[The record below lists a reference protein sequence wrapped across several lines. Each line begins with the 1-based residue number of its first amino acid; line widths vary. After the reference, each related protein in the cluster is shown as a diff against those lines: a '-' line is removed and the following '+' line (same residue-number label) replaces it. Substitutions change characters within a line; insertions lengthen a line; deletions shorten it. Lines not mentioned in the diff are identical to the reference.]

1 MGKNRERILWMC
13 LMLRYLRN
21 KDLIKQSLL
30 DEVTI
35 IGAGGIASA
44 LVTILAQMGFKKFHI
59 WDDDKLEEHNLST
72 TAYPEAFLGCSKV
85 ECATNAIF
93 AHQGDAEITQ
103 HITRWEPGDYLS
115 DIVLLTPDNM
125 ETRLDV
131 HMDWKRNT
139 NRKALIDMRMGAL
152 TMEVISVEKDN
163 DNFGKTWQ
171 PSNKISDEACTAK
184 HTIFTA
190 NVVAGLGA
198 SQLFNVLHNRSYW
211 QYIRQ
216 SLAPLSF
223 GREYPINKI
232 NNEVKDGFKKAK
244 EKDSV
249 SKSINNALVRT
260 TQGRQDNNVE
270 QIR

>member
-1 MGKNRERILWMC
+1 
-13 LMLRYLRN
+13 MLRYLRN
-21 KDLIKQSLL
+21 KDLINQSLL
-30 DEVTI
+30 SEVTI

-72 TAYPEAFLGCSKV
+72 TAYPDDFVGASKV
-85 ECATNAIF
+85 SCAKEMIYKFNKKAVV
-93 AHQGDAEITQ
+93 DMYLK
-103 HITRWEPGDYLS
+103 RWEPGCYLS

-131 HMDWKRNT
+131 HMQWKKNN

-152 TMEVISVEKDN
+152 TMEVISVDKDN

-171 PSNKISDEACTAK
+171 PSSAISDEACTAK

-223 GREYPINKI
+223 GREFPVNKI
-232 NNEVKDGFKKAK
+232 TEVIKDGT
-244 EKDSV
+244 EKSENKTSV
-249 SKSINNALVRT
+249 DKSRHNVAVRT
-260 TQGRQDNNVE
+260 TQGRQDNYVK
-270 QIR
+270 QA

>member
-1 MGKNRERILWMC
+1 
-13 LMLRYLRN
+13 MLRYLRN

-72 TAYPEAFLGCSKV
+72 TAYPEHLLGLYKV
-85 ECATNAIF
+85 ECAAVSINQFNEEA
-93 AHQGDAEITQ
+93 DITQ
-103 HITRWEPGDYLS
+103 YVKRWEPGDYLS

-131 HMDWKRNT
+131 HMDWKRND
-139 NRKALIDMRMGAL
+139 NRRALIDMRMGAL

-190 NVVAGLGA
+190 NIVAGLGA

-232 NNEVKDGFKKAK
+232 NNEVKDGFKKSK

-249 SKSINNALVRT
+249 SKSLNTTLVRT
-260 TQGRQDNNVE
+260 TQGRQDNYVE
-270 QIR
+270 

>member
-1 MGKNRERILWMC
+1 
-13 LMLRYLRN
+13 MLRYLRN
-21 KDLIKQSLL
+21 KDLINQSLL

-44 LVTILAQMGFKKFHI
+44 LVSMLSQMGFKTFHI

-72 TAYPEAFLGCSKV
+72 TAYPEDYLGMHKV
-85 ECATNAIF
+85 ECASNMIWLHNKKTSV
-93 AHQGDAEITQ
+93 TQ
-103 HITRWEPGDYLS
+103 YVKRWVPGDYLS
-115 DIVLLTPDNM
+115 DIVMLTPDNM

-131 HMDWKRNT
+131 HMDWKRND
-139 NRKALIDMRMGAL
+139 NRRALIDMRMGAL
-152 TMEVISVEKDN
+152 TMEVISVDKDN

-190 NVVAGLGA
+190 NIVAGLGA

-232 NNEVKDGFKKAK
+232 TEVQNGT
-244 EKDSV
+244 EKGESKTSV
-249 SKSINNALVRT
+249 DKSRHSVIVRT
-260 TQGRQDNNVE
+260 TQGRQDNYAK
-270 QIR
+270 QT

>member
-1 MGKNRERILWMC
+1 
-13 LMLRYLRN
+13 MLRYLRN
-21 KDLIKQSLL
+21 KDLINQSFLG
-30 DEVTI
+30 EITI

-72 TAYPEAFLGCSKV
+72 TAYPETFLGLDKV
-85 ECATNAIF
+85 NCASEMIYKFNNKA
-93 AHQGDAEITQ
+93 DITQ
-103 HITRWEPGDYLS
+103 YVHKWEPGNYLS

-131 HMDWKRNT
+131 HMDWKQND
-139 NRKALIDMRMGAL
+139 NRRALIDMRMGAL

-163 DNFGKTWQ
+163 DIFAKTWQ

-190 NVVAGLGA
+190 NIVAGLGA

-223 GREYPINKI
+223 GREYPVNKI
-232 NNEVKDGFKKAK
+232 IEVENGNKESQNKASIDK
-244 EKDSV
+244 SRHSV
-249 SKSINNALVRT
+249 IIRT
-260 TQGRQDNNVE
+260 TQGRKNNNA
-270 QIR
+270 QQT

>member
-1 MGKNRERILWMC
+1 
-13 LMLRYLRN
+13 MLRYLRN
-21 KDLIKQSLL
+21 KDLINQSLL

-44 LVTILAQMGFKKFHI
+44 LVTILAQMGFKMFHI

-72 TAYPEAFLGCSKV
+72 TAYPEDYIGYTKV
-85 ECATNAIF
+85 ECAAKMIHMYDKSIDVTMCIK
-93 AHQGDAEITQ
+93 
-103 HITRWEPGDYLS
+103 RWEPGCYLS

-131 HMDWKRNT
+131 HMDWKRNDK
-139 NRKALIDMRMGAL
+139 RRALIDMRMGAL
-152 TMEVISVEKDN
+152 TMEVISVDKDN

-190 NVVAGLGA
+190 NIVAGLGA

-232 NNEVKDGFKKAK
+232 NEVKNNGT
-244 EKDSV
+244 EKSEVKTSV
-249 SKSINNALVRT
+249 DKSRHNVIVRT
-260 TQGRQDNNVE
+260 TQGRQNNYAE
-270 QIR
+270 QTQ

>member
-1 MGKNRERILWMC
+1 
-13 LMLRYLRN
+13 MLRYLRN
-21 KDLIKQSLL
+21 KDLINQSLL

-44 LVTILAQMGFKKFHI
+44 LVTMLAQMGFNKFHI

-72 TAYPEAFLGCSKV
+72 TAYPPSLLGQKKV
-85 ECATNAIF
+85 KCAADMIWMY
-93 AHQGDAEITQ
+93 GEKPDITMNDK
-103 HITRWEPGDYLS
+103 RWEPGDYLS
-115 DIVLLTPDNM
+115 NIVLLTPDNM

-152 TMEVISVEKDN
+152 TMEVISVDKDN
-163 DNFGKTWQ
+163 DNFAKTWQ
-171 PSNKISDEACTAK
+171 PSSKISDEACTAK

-223 GREYPINKI
+223 GREFPVNKI
-232 NNEVKDGFKKAK
+232 TEVKDNGT
-244 EKDSV
+244 EKSENKTRVD
-249 SKSINNALVRT
+249 KSRHNVIVRT
-260 TQGRQDNNVE
+260 TQGRQDNYAK
-270 QIR
+270 QT

>member
-1 MGKNRERILWMC
+1 
-13 LMLRYLRN
+13 MLRYLRN
-21 KDLIKQSLL
+21 KDLINQSLL

-59 WDDDKLEEHNLST
+59 WDDDKLEEHNIST
-72 TAYPEAFLGCSKV
+72 TAYPESHIGLHKV
-85 ECATNAIF
+85 VCARRNIHVFNKEAKV
-93 AHQGDAEITQ
+93 DMYD
-103 HITRWEPGDYLS
+103 RKWEPGDYLS

-131 HMDWKRNT
+131 HMDWKRNN
-139 NRKALIDMRMGAL
+139 NRRALIDMRMGAL
-152 TMEVISVEKDN
+152 TMEVISVDKDN

-232 NNEVKDGFKKAK
+232 NNEVKDGFEKNK

-249 SKSINNALVRT
+249 SKSLNNALVRT
-260 TQGRQDNNVE
+260 TQGRQDNYVE
-270 QIR
+270 

>member
-1 MGKNRERILWMC
+1 
-13 LMLRYLRN
+13 MLRYLRN
-21 KDLIKQSLL
+21 KDLINQSLL

-72 TAYPEAFLGCSKV
+72 TAYPEGFLGFNKV
-85 ECATNAIF
+85 ECAASNIY
-93 AHQGDAEITQ
+93 AHQKDADITLNVK
-103 HITRWEPGDYLS
+103 RWEPGDYLS

-131 HMDWKRNT
+131 HMDWKRND
-139 NRKALIDMRMGAL
+139 NRRALIDMRMGAL
-152 TMEVISVEKDN
+152 TMEVISVDKDN

-223 GREYPINKI
+223 GREYPVNKI
-232 NNEVKDGFKKAK
+232 NNEVKDGFEKNK

-249 SKSINNALVRT
+249 SKSLNNAPVRT
-260 TQGRQDNNVE
+260 TQGRQDNYVE
-270 QIR
+270 

>member
-1 MGKNRERILWMC
+1 
-13 LMLRYLRN
+13 MLRYLRN
-21 KDLIKQSLL
+21 KDLINQSLL

-72 TAYPEAFLGCSKV
+72 TAYPEEFLGLNKA
-85 ECATNAIF
+85 ECAMNMIYKF
-93 AHQGDAEITQ
+93 NKEAEITTY
-103 HITRWEPGDYLS
+103 ITRWEPGYDLS

-131 HMDWKRNT
+131 HMDWKRND
-139 NRKALIDMRMGAL
+139 NRRALIDMRMGAL
-152 TMEVISVEKDN
+152 TMEVISVDKDN

-190 NVVAGLGA
+190 NIVAGLGA

-232 NNEVKDGFKKAK
+232 TEVKNNGT
-244 EKDSV
+244 EKSEVKTSV
-249 SKSINNALVRT
+249 DKSRHNVIVRT
-260 TQGRQDNNVE
+260 TQGRQNNNAK
-270 QIR
+270 QA

>member
-1 MGKNRERILWMC
+1 
-13 LMLRYLRN
+13 MLRYLRN
-21 KDLIKQSLL
+21 KDLINQSLL

-72 TAYPEAFLGCSKV
+72 TAYPEEFLGLNKA
-85 ECATNAIF
+85 ECAMNMIYKF
-93 AHQGDAEITQ
+93 NKEAEITTY
-103 HITRWEPGDYLS
+103 ITRWEPGYDLS

-131 HMDWKRNT
+131 HMDWKRND
-139 NRKALIDMRMGAL
+139 NRRALIDMRMGAL

-190 NVVAGLGA
+190 NIVAGLGA

-232 NNEVKDGFKKAK
+232 TEVIKDGT
-244 EKDSV
+244 EKSENKTSV
-249 SKSINNALVRT
+249 DKSRHNVIVRT
-260 TQGRQDNNVE
+260 TQGRQNNYAE
-270 QIR
+270 QT

>member
-1 MGKNRERILWMC
+1 
-13 LMLRYLRN
+13 MLRYLRN
-21 KDLIKQSLL
+21 KDLNKQSLL

-72 TAYPEAFLGCSKV
+72 TAYPEKFLGKSKV
-85 ECATNAIF
+85 ECAANMVYQYDKNAGVAMYIK
-93 AHQGDAEITQ
+93 
-103 HITRWEPGDYLS
+103 RWEPGCYLS

-131 HMDWKRNT
+131 HMDWKQND
-139 NRKALIDMRMGAL
+139 NRRALIDMRMGAL

-190 NVVAGLGA
+190 NIVAGLGA

-211 QYIRQ
+211 QLIRQ

-232 NNEVKDGFKKAK
+232 TEVIKDGT
-244 EKDSV
+244 EKSENKTSV
-249 SKSINNALVRT
+249 DKSRHNVIVRT
-260 TQGRQDNNVE
+260 TQGRQNNYAE
-270 QIR
+270 QT

>member
-1 MGKNRERILWMC
+1 
-13 LMLRYLRN
+13 MLRYLRN
-21 KDLIKQSLL
+21 KDLINQSLL

-72 TAYPEAFLGCSKV
+72 TAYPESALGWTKV
-85 ECATNAIF
+85 KCAASNIMIF
-93 AHQGDAEITQ
+93 NKGAKTYLHNQ
-103 HITRWEPGDYLS
+103 RWEPGDYLS

-131 HMDWKRNT
+131 HMDWKRND
-139 NRKALIDMRMGAL
+139 NRRALIDMRMGAL
-152 TMEVISVEKDN
+152 TMEVISVDKDN
-163 DNFGKTWQ
+163 DMFAKTWQ
-171 PSNKISDEACTAK
+171 PSSKISDEACTAK

-190 NVVAGLGA
+190 NIVAGLGA

-216 SLAPLSF
+216 SLAPLCF

-232 NNEVKDGFKKAK
+232 NNEVEINGT
-244 EKDSV
+244 EKSEDKTSV
-249 SKSINNALVRT
+249 DKSRHISLVRT
-260 TQGRQDNNVE
+260 TQGRQNNNAK
-270 QIR
+270 QA

>member
-1 MGKNRERILWMC
+1 
-13 LMLRYLRN
+13 MLRYLRN
-21 KDLIKQSLL
+21 KDLINQSLL
-30 DEVTI
+30 NEVTI

-72 TAYPEAFLGCSKV
+72 TAYPEEFLGLSKA
-85 ECATNAIF
+85 ECAMNMINKFNKEA
-93 AHQGDAEITQ
+93 DITTY
-103 HITRWEPGDYLS
+103 ITRWEPGYDLS
-115 DIVLLTPDNM
+115 NIVLLTPDNM

-131 HMDWKRNT
+131 HMDWKRND
-139 NRKALIDMRMGAL
+139 NRRALIDMRMGAL
-152 TMEVISVEKDN
+152 TMEVISVDKDN

-190 NVVAGLGA
+190 NIVAGLGA

-232 NNEVKDGFKKAK
+232 NNEVKDGFKESK
-244 EKDSV
+244 EKNSL
-249 SKSINNALVRT
+249 SKSLNTTLVRT
-260 TQGRQDNNVE
+260 TQGRQDNYVE
-270 QIR
+270 

>member
-1 MGKNRERILWMC
+1 
-13 LMLRYLRN
+13 MLRYLRN

-30 DEVTI
+30 NEVTI

-72 TAYPEAFLGCSKV
+72 TAYPENYIGYTKV
-85 ECATNAIF
+85 ECAAKMIHMYDKSIDVTMCIK
-93 AHQGDAEITQ
+93 
-103 HITRWEPGDYLS
+103 RWEPGDYLS
-115 DIVLLTPDNM
+115 NIVLLTPDNM

-131 HMDWKRNT
+131 HMDWKRND
-139 NRKALIDMRMGAL
+139 NRRALIDMRMGAL

-190 NVVAGLGA
+190 NIVAGLGA

-232 NNEVKDGFKKAK
+232 NNEVTNGAK
-244 EKDSV
+244 E
-249 SKSINNALVRT
+249 SKSSTSVNKPEHNVIVRT
-260 TQGRQDNNVE
+260 TQGRQNNNA
-270 QIR
+270 QQT

>member
-1 MGKNRERILWMC
+1 
-13 LMLRYLRN
+13 MLRYLRN

-44 LVTILAQMGFKKFHI
+44 LVSILTQMGFTKFHI

-72 TAYPEAFLGCSKV
+72 TAYPEDYLGNYKV
-85 ECATNAIF
+85 ECAHALIRKYNRKAKT
-93 AHQGDAEITQ
+93 ITYTQ
-103 HITRWEPGDYLS
+103 RWKPGDNLS

-131 HMDWKRNT
+131 HMDWKQND
-139 NRKALIDMRMGAL
+139 NRRALIDMRMGAL
-152 TMEVISVEKDN
+152 TMEVISIDKDN
-163 DNFGKTWQ
+163 DNFAKTWQ
-171 PSNKISDEACTAK
+171 PSSKISDEACTAK

-232 NNEVKDGFKKAK
+232 TEVENGVKENENKS
-244 EKDSV
+244 SV
-249 SKSINNALVRT
+249 SKSRHSVIVRT
-260 TQGRQDNNVE
+260 TQGRQDNNAK
-270 QIR
+270 QT

>member
-1 MGKNRERILWMC
+1 
-13 LMLRYLRN
+13 MLRYLRN
-21 KDLIKQSLL
+21 KDLINQSLL
-30 DEVTI
+30 NEVTI

-72 TAYPEAFLGCSKV
+72 TAYPPGFLGFNKV
-85 ECATNAIF
+85 ECAASNIY
-93 AHQGDAEITQ
+93 AHHKDADITQ
-103 HITRWEPGDYLS
+103 YVKRWEPGNYLS

-131 HMDWKRNT
+131 HMDWKRND
-139 NRKALIDMRMGAL
+139 NRRALIDMRMGAL
-152 TMEVISVEKDN
+152 TMEVISVDKDN
-163 DNFGKTWQ
+163 DNFAKTWQ
-171 PSNKISDEACTAK
+171 PSSKISDEACTAK

-223 GREYPINKI
+223 GREFPVNKI
-232 NNEVKDGFKKAK
+232 TEVIKDDT
-244 EKDSV
+244 EKSQNKTRVD
-249 SKSINNALVRT
+249 KSRHNVTVRT
-260 TQGRQDNNVE
+260 TQGRQNNYAE
-270 QIR
+270 QTQ

>member
-1 MGKNRERILWMC
+1 
-13 LMLRYLRN
+13 MLRYLRN
-21 KDLIKQSLL
+21 KDLINQSLL
-30 DEVTI
+30 SEVTI

-59 WDDDKLEEHNLST
+59 CDDDKLEEHNLST
-72 TAYPEAFLGCSKV
+72 TAYPDDFVGASKV
-85 ECATNAIF
+85 SCAKEMIYKFNKKAVV
-93 AHQGDAEITQ
+93 DMYLK
-103 HITRWEPGDYLS
+103 RWEPECYLS

-131 HMDWKRNT
+131 HMQWKKNN

-152 TMEVISVEKDN
+152 TMEVISVDKDN

-171 PSNKISDEACTAK
+171 PSSAISDEACTAK

-211 QYIRQ
+211 QYIRH

-232 NNEVKDGFKKAK
+232 TEVKDGT
-244 EKDSV
+244 EKSENKTSV
-249 SKSINNALVRT
+249 DKSRHNVAVRT
-260 TQGRQDNNVE
+260 TQGRQDNYVK
-270 QIR
+270 QA

>member
-1 MGKNRERILWMC
+1 
-13 LMLRYLRN
+13 MLRYLRN
-21 KDLIKQSLL
+21 KDLINQSLL

-72 TAYPEAFLGCSKV
+72 TAYPEDFLGMPKVGCAAEMIYKHNSKIDV
-85 ECATNAIF
+85 T
-93 AHQGDAEITQ
+93 TY
-103 HITRWEPGDYLS
+103 ITRWEPGNHLS

-131 HMDWKRNT
+131 HMDWKRND
-139 NRKALIDMRMGAL
+139 NRRALIDMRMGAL

-190 NVVAGLGA
+190 NIVAGLGA

-232 NNEVKDGFKKAK
+232 NNEVKDGFEKNK

-249 SKSINNALVRT
+249 SKSLNNALVRT
-260 TQGRQDNNVE
+260 TQGRQDNYVE
-270 QIR
+270 

>member
-1 MGKNRERILWMC
+1 
-13 LMLRYLRN
+13 MLRYLRN

-72 TAYPEAFLGCSKV
+72 TAYPEHLLGMHKV
-85 ECATNAIF
+85 ECATVSINQFNEEA
-93 AHQGDAEITQ
+93 DITQ
-103 HITRWEPGDYLS
+103 YVKRWEPGDYLS

-131 HMDWKRNT
+131 HMDWKRND
-139 NRKALIDMRMGAL
+139 NRRALIDMRMGAL

-190 NVVAGLGA
+190 NIVAGLGA

-223 GREYPINKI
+223 GREYPVNKI
-232 NNEVKDGFKKAK
+232 TEVKDNGT
-244 EKDSV
+244 EKSENKTSV
-249 SKSINNALVRT
+249 DKSRHNVIVRT
-260 TQGRQDNNVE
+260 TQGRQNNNVK
-270 QIR
+270 QA

>member
-1 MGKNRERILWMC
+1 
-13 LMLRYLRN
+13 MLRYLRN

-59 WDDDKLEEHNLST
+59 WDDDKLEEHNIST
-72 TAYPEAFLGCSKV
+72 TAYPENCVGMTKV
-85 ECATNAIF
+85 ECARNAILW
-93 AHQGDAEITQ
+93 HQKGAKVDMYLK
-103 HITRWEPGDYLS
+103 RWVPKDYLS

-131 HMDWKRNT
+131 HMQWKRNT
-139 NRKALIDMRMGAL
+139 NRRALIDMRMGAL

-163 DNFGKTWQ
+163 DNFIKTWQ
-171 PSNKISDEACTAK
+171 ASNKISDEACTAK

-190 NVVAGLGA
+190 NIVAGLGA

-232 NNEVKDGFKKAK
+232 NNEVNNDIKESQKK
-244 EKDSV
+244 SGV
-249 SKSINNALVRT
+249 SKSGHSVIVRT
-260 TQGRQDNNVE
+260 TQGRQDNNAK
-270 QIR
+270 QA

>member
-1 MGKNRERILWMC
+1 
-13 LMLRYLRN
+13 MLRYLRN
-21 KDLIKQSLL
+21 KDLINQSLL

-72 TAYPEAFLGCSKV
+72 TAYPEEFLGLSKA
-85 ECATNAIF
+85 ECAMQMIYKFNKET
-93 AHQGDAEITQ
+93 EINTYMQ
-103 HITRWEPGDYLS
+103 RWEPGCPLS

-131 HMDWKRNT
+131 HMDWKQND
-139 NRKALIDMRMGAL
+139 NRRALIDMRMGAL
-152 TMEVISVEKDN
+152 TMEVISVDKDN
-163 DNFGKTWQ
+163 DNFAKTWQ
-171 PSNKISDEACTAK
+171 PSSKISDEACTAK

-223 GREYPINKI
+223 GREFPVNKI
-232 NNEVKDGFKKAK
+232 TEVKDNGT
-244 EKDSV
+244 EKSQNKTRVD
-249 SKSINNALVRT
+249 KSRHNVIVRT
-260 TQGRQDNNVE
+260 TQGRQDNYVE
-270 QIR
+270 

>member
-1 MGKNRERILWMC
+1 
-13 LMLRYLRN
+13 MLRYLRN
-21 KDLIKQSLL
+21 KDLINQSLL
-30 DEVTI
+30 NEVTI

-72 TAYPEAFLGCSKV
+72 TAYPEAFLGNEKAF
-85 ECATNAIF
+85 CASNMIAQYNQKAST
-93 AHQGDAEITQ
+93 ELYLK
-103 HITRWEPGDYLS
+103 RWEPGCHLS

-131 HMDWKRNT
+131 HMDWKRND
-139 NRKALIDMRMGAL
+139 NRRALIDMRMGAL

-190 NVVAGLGA
+190 NIVAGLGA

-232 NNEVKDGFKKAK
+232 INEVENGV
-244 EKDSV
+244 EKSESKTSV
-249 SKSINNALVRT
+249 DKSMHSTLVRT
-260 TQGRQDNNVE
+260 TQGRQDNYVK
-270 QIR
+270 QS

>member
-1 MGKNRERILWMC
+1 
-13 LMLRYLRN
+13 MLRYLRN
-21 KDLIKQSLL
+21 KDLINQSLL
-30 DEVTI
+30 NEVTI

-72 TAYPEAFLGCSKV
+72 TAYPEDYIGYTKV
-85 ECATNAIF
+85 ECAAKMIHMYDKSIDVTMCIK
-93 AHQGDAEITQ
+93 
-103 HITRWEPGDYLS
+103 RWEPGDYLS

-131 HMDWKRNT
+131 HMDWKRNK
-139 NRKALIDMRMGAL
+139 NRRALIDMRMGAL

-171 PSNKISDEACTAK
+171 ASDQISDEACTAK

-190 NVVAGLGA
+190 NIVAGLGA

-232 NNEVKDGFKKAK
+232 NNEVKDGFKKDK

-249 SKSINNALVRT
+249 SKSLNNALVRT
-260 TQGRQDNNVE
+260 TQGRQDNYVE
-270 QIR
+270 

>member
-1 MGKNRERILWMC
+1 
-13 LMLRYLRN
+13 MLRYLRN
-21 KDLIKQSLL
+21 KDLINQSLL

-72 TAYPEAFLGCSKV
+72 TAYPEEFLGLNKA
-85 ECATNAIF
+85 ECAMNMIYKF
-93 AHQGDAEITQ
+93 NKEAEITTY
-103 HITRWEPGDYLS
+103 ITRWEPGYDLS

-131 HMDWKRNT
+131 HMDWKRND
-139 NRKALIDMRMGAL
+139 NRRALIDMRMGAL

-190 NVVAGLGA
+190 NIVAGLGA

-232 NNEVKDGFKKAK
+232 TEVKNNGT
-244 EKDSV
+244 EKSEVKTSV
-249 SKSINNALVRT
+249 DKSRHNVIVRT
-260 TQGRQDNNVE
+260 TQGRQNNYAE
-270 QIR
+270 QT

>member
-1 MGKNRERILWMC
+1 
-13 LMLRYLRN
+13 MLSYLRN
-21 KDLIKQSLL
+21 NDLINQSLL
-30 DEVTI
+30 NEVTI

-72 TAYPEAFLGCSKV
+72 TAYPSSLLGNDKV
-85 ECATNAIF
+85 KCAADMIWMY
-93 AHQGDAEITQ
+93 GEKPDITMNVK
-103 HITRWEPGDYLS
+103 RWEPGCHLS

-131 HMDWKRNT
+131 HMDWKRNK

-152 TMEVISVEKDN
+152 TMEVISVDKDN
-163 DNFGKTWQ
+163 DNFAKTWQ
-171 PSNKISDEACTAK
+171 PSSKISDEACTAK

-216 SLAPLSF
+216 SLAPLCF

-232 NNEVKDGFKKAK
+232 NNEVENGIEESQKKTRV
-244 EKDSV
+244 D
-249 SKSINNALVRT
+249 KSRHIALVRT
-260 TQGRQDNNVE
+260 TQGRQDNYAE
-270 QIR
+270 QTR

>member
-1 MGKNRERILWMC
+1 
-13 LMLRYLRN
+13 MLRYLRN
-21 KDLIKQSLL
+21 KDLINQSLL

-44 LVTILAQMGFKKFHI
+44 LVTILAQMGFKKFDI

-72 TAYPEAFLGCSKV
+72 TAYPESLLGK
-85 ECATNAIF
+85 EKAMCAAYMI
-93 AHQGDAEITQ
+93 HQFDDKADVNL
-103 HITRWEPGDYLS
+103 HLKRWEPGCHLS

-131 HMDWKRNT
+131 HMDWKRND
-139 NRKALIDMRMGAL
+139 NRRALIDMRMGAL
-152 TMEVISVEKDN
+152 TMEVISVDKDN

-190 NVVAGLGA
+190 NIVAGLGA

-232 NNEVKDGFKKAK
+232 TNEVKDGFEKNQK
-244 EKDSV
+244 KDSIF
-249 SKSINNALVRT
+249 KPLNTTLVRT
-260 TQGRQDNNVE
+260 TQGRQDNYVE
-270 QIR
+270 

>member
-1 MGKNRERILWMC
+1 
-13 LMLRYLRN
+13 MLRYLRN
-21 KDLIKQSLL
+21 KDLINQSLL
-30 DEVTI
+30 SEVTI

-44 LVTILAQMGFKKFHI
+44 LVTILAQMGFSKFYI

-72 TAYPEAFLGCSKV
+72 TAYPEDFLGYTKAK
-85 ECATNAIF
+85 CAELMIYKFNAKADVDIN
-93 AHQGDAEITQ
+93 I
-103 HITRWEPGDYLS
+103 IKWKPGRHLS

-131 HMDWKRNT
+131 HMQWKKRDT
-139 NRKALIDMRMGAL
+139 RKALIDMRMGAL

-171 PSNKISDEACTAK
+171 PSSKISDEACTAK

-211 QYIRQ
+211 QYIRH

-232 NNEVKDGFKKAK
+232 TEVKNGTEKSEKKT
-244 EKDSV
+244 SV
-249 SKSINNALVRT
+249 DKSRHNVAVRT
-260 TQGRQDNNVE
+260 TQGRQNNYVK
-270 QIR
+270 QA

>member
-1 MGKNRERILWMC
+1 MR

-44 LVTILAQMGFKKFHI
+44 LVTILAQMGFKVFHI
-59 WDDDKLEEHNLST
+59 WDDDNLEEHNIST
-72 TAYPEAFLGCSKV
+72 TAYPDNWVGTSKV
-85 ECATNAIF
+85 KCAADMIWMF
-93 AHQGDAEITQ
+93 GDKPDVTMNNK
-103 HITRWEPGDYLS
+103 RWEPGDYLS

-131 HMDWKRNT
+131 HMDWKRND
-139 NRKALIDMRMGAL
+139 NRRALIDMRMGAL
-152 TMEVISVEKDN
+152 TMEVISVDKDN

-171 PSNKISDEACTAK
+171 PSSKISDEACTAK

-232 NNEVKDGFKKAK
+232 NNEVENGIKESQKKTR
-244 EKDSV
+244 V
-249 SKSINNALVRT
+249 NKSRHTTLVRT
-260 TQGRQDNNVE
+260 TQGRQDNYAK
-270 QIR
+270 

>member
-1 MGKNRERILWMC
+1 
-13 LMLRYLRN
+13 MLRYLRN
-21 KDLIKQSLL
+21 KDLINQSLL
-30 DEVTI
+30 DEVTV

-72 TAYPEAFLGCSKV
+72 TAYPEHLLGQSKTT
-85 ECATNAIF
+85 CAATMIQKYNQKA
-93 AHQGDAEITQ
+93 DVNMYPKK
-103 HITRWEPGDYLS
+103 WKPGDYLS
-115 DIVLLTPDNM
+115 DVVMLTPDNM

-163 DNFGKTWQ
+163 DNFAKTWQ
-171 PSNKISDEACTAK
+171 PSSKISDEACTAK

-216 SLAPLSF
+216 SLAPLCF

-232 NNEVKDGFKKAK
+232 NNEVENGIKESQKKTRV
-244 EKDSV
+244 D
-249 SKSINNALVRT
+249 KSRHIALVRT
-260 TQGRQDNNVE
+260 TQGRQDNYAE
-270 QIR
+270 QTR

>member
-1 MGKNRERILWMC
+1 
-13 LMLRYLRN
+13 MLRYLRN

-30 DEVTI
+30 EEVTI
-35 IGAGGIASA
+35 IGAGGISSA
-44 LVTILAQMGFKKFHI
+44 LVTILAQMGFDKFHI
-59 WDDDKLEEHNLST
+59 WDDDTLEEHNLST
-72 TAYPEAFLGCSKV
+72 TAYPEAFLGNEKAI
-85 ECATNAIF
+85 CASNMIAQYNQK
-93 AHQGDAEITQ
+93 ADVNLYLKK
-103 HITRWEPGDYLS
+103 WEPGCPLS

-131 HMDWKRNT
+131 HMDWRRNLD
-139 NRKALIDMRMGAL
+139 RKALIDMRMGAL
-152 TMEVISVEKDN
+152 TMEVISVDKDN

-198 SQLFNVLHNRSYW
+198 SQLFNVLHNRPYW

-232 NNEVKDGFKKAK
+232 NNEVKDGFEKNK

-249 SKSINNALVRT
+249 SKSLNNALVRT
-260 TQGRQDNNVE
+260 TQGRQDNYVE
-270 QIR
+270 

>member
-1 MGKNRERILWMC
+1 
-13 LMLRYLRN
+13 MLRYLRN
-21 KDLIKQSLL
+21 KDLINQSLL

-72 TAYPEAFLGCSKV
+72 TAYPEEFLGLNKA
-85 ECATNAIF
+85 ECAMNMIYKF
-93 AHQGDAEITQ
+93 NKEAEITTY
-103 HITRWEPGDYLS
+103 ITRWEPGYDLS

-131 HMDWKRNT
+131 HMDWKRND
-139 NRKALIDMRMGAL
+139 NRRALIDMRMGAL
-152 TMEVISVEKDN
+152 TMEVISVDKDN

-190 NVVAGLGA
+190 NIVAGLGA

-232 NNEVKDGFKKAK
+232 NNEVRKHGTEKSEKKT
-244 EKDSV
+244 SV
-249 SKSINNALVRT
+249 DKSRHSVIVRT
-260 TQGRQDNNVE
+260 TQGRQDNNAK
-270 QIR
+270 QA

>member
-1 MGKNRERILWMC
+1 
-13 LMLRYLRN
+13 MLRYLRN

-72 TAYPEAFLGCSKV
+72 TAYPETFLGENKASCARAFIYQFNKEAKV
-85 ECATNAIF
+85 DI
-93 AHQGDAEITQ
+93 HVR
-103 HITRWEPGDYLS
+103 RWAPGDYLS

-139 NRKALIDMRMGAL
+139 NRRALIDMRMGAL
-152 TMEVISVEKDN
+152 TMEVISVDKDN

-232 NNEVKDGFKKAK
+232 NNEVENGIKESQKKTR
-244 EKDSV
+244 V
-249 SKSINNALVRT
+249 NKSRHTPLVRT
-260 TQGRQDNNVE
+260 TQGRQDNYVK
-270 QIR
+270 QS

>member
-1 MGKNRERILWMC
+1 
-13 LMLRYLRN
+13 MLRYLRN
-21 KDLIKQSLL
+21 KDLINQSFL
-30 DEVTI
+30 DEITI

-44 LVTILAQMGFKKFHI
+44 LVTILAQMGFTKFHI
-59 WDDDKLEEHNLST
+59 WDDDKLEEQNVST
-72 TAYPEAFLGCSKV
+72 TAFPENNVGMYKV
-85 ECATNAIF
+85 SCAANAILW
-93 AHQGDAEITQ
+93 HQKGATITKYPK
-103 HITRWEPGDYLS
+103 RWNPGDYLS
-115 DIVLLTPDNM
+115 DIVMLTPDNM

-163 DNFGKTWQ
+163 DVFGKTWQ
-171 PSNKISDEACTAK
+171 PSSKISDEACTAK

-190 NVVAGLGA
+190 NIVAGLGA

-223 GREYPINKI
+223 GREYPVNKI
-232 NNEVKDGFKKAK
+232 IEVENGNKESQNKASIDK
-244 EKDSV
+244 SRHSV
-249 SKSINNALVRT
+249 IIRT
-260 TQGRQDNNVE
+260 TQGRKNNNA
-270 QIR
+270 QQT

>member
-1 MGKNRERILWMC
+1 
-13 LMLRYLRN
+13 MLRYLRN
-21 KDLIKQSLL
+21 KDLINQSLL
-30 DEVTI
+30 DEVTV

-72 TAYPEAFLGCSKV
+72 TAYPEDFIGKSKA
-85 ECATNAIF
+85 ECARNMIWLYNKKQNVSLHTKK
-93 AHQGDAEITQ
+93 
-103 HITRWEPGDYLS
+103 WKPGDYLS
-115 DIVLLTPDNM
+115 DVVMLTPDNM

-163 DNFGKTWQ
+163 DNFAKTWQ
-171 PSNKISDEACTAK
+171 PSSKISDEACTAK

-216 SLAPLSF
+216 SLAPLCF

-232 NNEVKDGFKKAK
+232 YNEVENGIKESQKKTRV
-244 EKDSV
+244 D
-249 SKSINNALVRT
+249 KSRHIALVRT
-260 TQGRQDNNVE
+260 TQGRQDNYAE
-270 QIR
+270 QTR

>member
-1 MGKNRERILWMC
+1 
-13 LMLRYLRN
+13 MLRYLRN
-21 KDLIKQSLL
+21 KDLINQSLL
-30 DEVTI
+30 NEVTI

-72 TAYPEAFLGCSKV
+72 TAYPEEFLGLNKA
-85 ECATNAIF
+85 ECAMNMIYKF
-93 AHQGDAEITQ
+93 NKDAEITTY
-103 HITRWEPGDYLS
+103 ITRWEPGYDLS
-115 DIVLLTPDNM
+115 NIVLLTPDNM

-131 HMDWKRNT
+131 HMDWKRND
-139 NRKALIDMRMGAL
+139 NRRALIDMRMGAL
-152 TMEVISVEKDN
+152 TMEVISVDKDN

-190 NVVAGLGA
+190 NIVAGLGA

-232 NNEVKDGFKKAK
+232 NNEVKDGFKESK
-244 EKDSV
+244 EKNSL
-249 SKSINNALVRT
+249 SKSLNTTLVRT
-260 TQGRQDNNVE
+260 TQGRQDNYVE
-270 QIR
+270 

>member
-1 MGKNRERILWMC
+1 
-13 LMLRYLRN
+13 MLRYLRN
-21 KDLIKQSLL
+21 KDLINQSLL

-44 LVTILAQMGFKKFHI
+44 LVTILAQMGFNKFDI

-72 TAYPEAFLGCSKV
+72 TAYPESLLGK
-85 ECATNAIF
+85 EKAMCAAYMI
-93 AHQGDAEITQ
+93 HQFDDKADVNL
-103 HITRWEPGDYLS
+103 HLKRWEPGCHLS

-131 HMDWKRNT
+131 HMDWKRND
-139 NRKALIDMRMGAL
+139 NRRALIDMRMGAL
-152 TMEVISVEKDN
+152 TMEVISVDKDN

-171 PSNKISDEACTAK
+171 PSNKISDEVCTAK

-190 NVVAGLGA
+190 NIVAGLGA

-232 NNEVKDGFKKAK
+232 NNEVRKHGTEKSEKKT
-244 EKDSV
+244 SV
-249 SKSINNALVRT
+249 DKSRHSVIVRT
-260 TQGRQDNNVE
+260 TQGRQDNNAKQV
-270 QIR
+270 R

>member
-1 MGKNRERILWMC
+1 
-13 LMLRYLRN
+13 MLRYLRN
-21 KDLIKQSLL
+21 KDLINQSLL

-72 TAYPEAFLGCSKV
+72 TAYPESMLGEAKV
-85 ECATNAIF
+85 TCATSSIYM
-93 AHQGDAEITQ
+93 HQSGANVTQ
-103 HITRWEPGDYLS
+103 YIKRWEPGDYLS

-131 HMDWKRNT
+131 HMDWKRNN
-139 NRKALIDMRMGAL
+139 NRRALIDMRMGAL

-190 NVVAGLGA
+190 NIVAGLGA

-232 NNEVKDGFKKAK
+232 TEVKDNGVEKSQNKA
-244 EKDSV
+244 SIG
-249 SKSINNALVRT
+249 KSRHNAVVRT
-260 TQGRQDNNVE
+260 TQGRQDNYAE
-270 QIR
+270 QTQ